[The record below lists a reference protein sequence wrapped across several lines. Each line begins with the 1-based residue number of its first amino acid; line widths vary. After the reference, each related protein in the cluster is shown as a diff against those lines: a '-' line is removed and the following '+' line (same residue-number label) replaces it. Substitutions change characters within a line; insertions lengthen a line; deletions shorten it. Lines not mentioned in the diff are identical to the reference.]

1 VLVQDGALFDRLL
14 DEVTRL
20 DVARR
25 PERAPE
31 NALAKRRAEALR
43 AKRARLF

>member
-1 VLVQDGALFDRLL
+1 VKRLEL
-14 DEVTRL
+14 SRL
-20 DVARR
+20 

-31 NALAKRRAEALR
+31 NALAKRRGEALR